1 MPEQVTDVIGR
12 KGFDRQHLAGSTQHS
27 SQRSL
32 DRIPGKRLGLLAAC
46 LLQMKPLI
54 HEPLQAG
61 LVENIVG

>member
-1 MPEQVTDVIGR
+1 MLEQVTDVIGR
-12 KGFDRQHLAGSTQHS
+12 KGFDRPLAGSTQHS

-32 DRIPGKRLGLLAAC
+32 DRSPSERLGLIAAC